1 MRGTA
6 RIMTRFGSETK
17 FLSLGIRLFGRKLAA
32 DFALMLPT
40 NVDLEGFPFIP
51 WIGFT
56 YNFGSNKK

>member
-1 MRGTA
+1 
-6 RIMTRFGSETK
+6 
-17 FLSLGIRLFGRKLAA
+17 LGIRLFGRKLAA